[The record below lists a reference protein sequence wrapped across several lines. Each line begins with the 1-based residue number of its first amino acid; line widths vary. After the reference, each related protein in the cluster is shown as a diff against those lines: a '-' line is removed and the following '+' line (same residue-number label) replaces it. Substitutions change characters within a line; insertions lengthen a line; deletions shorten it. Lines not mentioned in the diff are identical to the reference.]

1 VLDTAAGRAAAGV
14 RVVLWR
20 LSGGEARLFE
30 GITNADG
37 RLDRPLLTG
46 ADFALGTYRLDFHVG
61 DYFRTN
67 GAALADPAFL
77 DVIPIR
83 FGIATHAHYHVP
95 LLVAPY
101 GYTTYRGS

>member
-1 VLDTAAGRAAAGV
+1 VLDTAAGRAAGGV

-20 LSGGEARLFE
+20 LDGGETQIAE
-30 GITNADG
+30 GHTNADG
-37 RLDRPLLTG
+37 RLDRSLLEG
-46 ADFALGTYRLDFHVG
+46 AAFALGTYRLDFHVG
-61 DYFRTN
+61 DYFRAN
-67 GAALADPAFL
+67 GVALADPPFL

-83 FGIATHAHYHVP
+83 FGIAEHGHYHVP